1 LDLPV
6 TIIDLN
12 LHCRAGGLF
21 EREALEREN
30 MLNNRLNTMVMAATA
45 MALSISL
52 SSTARGQGGSDP
64 ATLIAAQREAMAPLA
79 YMDGVWRGS
88 AWTILES
95 GEKRTV
101 TQTERI
107 GPFLDGSVK
116 VIEGRGYNPEGK
128 IDFNALAILSYS
140 PETKGYVLHSHAMG
154 RVGDFA
160 LKPTTDGYLW
170 EIPAGPMTI
179 RYTAVIKDGTW
190 REMGDRILPGKEPV
204 RFFEMNLKR
213 LRDTDWP
220 AAGAIPPK

>member
-1 LDLPV
+1 
-6 TIIDLN
+6 
-12 LHCRAGGLF
+12 
-21 EREALEREN
+21 
-30 MLNNRLNTMVMAATA
+30 MLNHRLNTMVLAAA
-45 MALSISL
+45 ALSL
-52 SSTARGQGGSDP
+52 SVSSGARGQGGSDS
-64 ATLIAAQREAMAPLA
+64 AALMEAQRKAMAPLV
-79 YMDGVWRGS
+79 YMDGVWRGP

-116 VIEGRGYNPEGK
+116 VLEGRGYNRDGK
-128 IDFNALAILSYS
+128 IGFNALGILSYN
-140 PETKGYVLHSHAMG
+140 PEKKAYVLHSHAMG

-160 LKPTTDGYLW
+160 FKPTADGYVW

-190 REMGDRILPGKEPV
+190 REVGDRILPGKEPT

-220 AAGAIPPK
+220 AAGAIPPG

>member
-1 LDLPV
+1 
-6 TIIDLN
+6 
-12 LHCRAGGLF
+12 
-21 EREALEREN
+21 
-30 MLNNRLNTMVMAATA
+30 MLNHLLNTAVMAATA
-45 MALSISL
+45 MALSLSL
-52 SSTARGQGGSDP
+52 SSTARGQGGSDS
-64 ATLIAAQREAMAPLA
+64 ATLIESQRKAMAPLV
-79 YMDGVWRGS
+79 YLDGVWRGK

-116 VIEGRGYNPEGK
+116 VIEGRGYNSDGK
-128 IDFNALAILSYS
+128 IGFNALAILSYS
-140 PETKGYVLHSHAMG
+140 PEKKGYVLHSHAMG

-160 LKPTTDGYLW
+160 FRPTTDGYVW
-170 EIPAGPMTI
+170 EVPAGPMTI

-190 REMGDRILPGKEPV
+190 REVGDRILPGKEPD

-213 LRDTDWP
+213 LGDTDWP

>member
-1 LDLPV
+1 
-6 TIIDLN
+6 
-12 LHCRAGGLF
+12 
-21 EREALEREN
+21 
-30 MLNNRLNTMVMAATA
+30 MLNHLLNTAVMAATA
-45 MALSISL
+45 MALSLSL

-64 ATLIAAQREAMAPLA
+64 AALIEAQRKAMDPLV
-79 YMDGVWRGS
+79 YMDGVWRGQ

-116 VIEGRGYNPEGK
+116 VIEGRGYKPDGK
-128 IDFNALAILSYS
+128 IGFNAIAILSYS
-140 PETKGYVLHSHAMG
+140 PEKKGYVLHSHAMG

-160 LKPTTDGYLW
+160 FRPTTDGYVW
-170 EIPAGPMTI
+170 EVPAGPMTI

-190 REMGDRILPGKEPV
+190 REVGDRILPGKEPA

-213 LRDTDWP
+213 LGDTDWP
-220 AAGAIPPK
+220 TAGAIPPK

>member
-1 LDLPV
+1 
-6 TIIDLN
+6 
-12 LHCRAGGLF
+12 
-21 EREALEREN
+21 
-30 MLNNRLNTMVMAATA
+30 MLNHLLNTAVMAATA
-45 MALSISL
+45 MALSHSL

-64 ATLIAAQREAMAPLA
+64 AALIEAQRKAMDPLV
-79 YMDGVWRGS
+79 YMDGVWRGQ

-116 VIEGRGYNPEGK
+116 VIEGRGYNPDGK
-128 IDFNALAILSYS
+128 IGFNAFAILSYS
-140 PETKGYVLHSHAMG
+140 PEKKGYVLHSHAMG

-160 LKPTTDGYLW
+160 FRPTTDGYVW
-170 EIPAGPMTI
+170 EVPAGPMTI

-190 REMGDRILPGKEPV
+190 REVGDRILPGKEPA

-213 LRDTDWP
+213 LGDTDWP

>member
-1 LDLPV
+1 
-6 TIIDLN
+6 
-12 LHCRAGGLF
+12 
-21 EREALEREN
+21 
-30 MLNNRLNTMVMAATA
+30 MLNHLLNTAVMAATA
-45 MALSISL
+45 MALSLSL

-64 ATLIAAQREAMAPLA
+64 AALIEAQRKAMDHFV
-79 YMDGVWRGS
+79 YMDGVWRGQ

-140 PETKGYVLHSHAMG
+140 PEKKGYVLHSHAMG

-160 LKPTTDGYLW
+160 FRPTTDGYVW
-170 EIPAGPMTI
+170 EVPAGPMTI

-190 REMGDRILPGKEPV
+190 REVGDRILPGKEPA

-213 LRDTDWP
+213 LGDTDWP

>member
-1 LDLPV
+1 
-6 TIIDLN
+6 
-12 LHCRAGGLF
+12 
-21 EREALEREN
+21 
-30 MLNNRLNTMVMAATA
+30 
-45 MALSISL
+45 
-52 SSTARGQGGSDP
+52 
-64 ATLIAAQREAMAPLA
+64 MAPLA
-79 YMDGVWRGS
+79 FMDGVWRGQ

-116 VIEGRGYNPEGK
+116 IIEGRGYNPDGK
-128 IDFNALAILSYS
+128 IGFNALAILSYS
-140 PETKGYVLHSHAMG
+140 PDKKGYVLHSHAMG

-160 LKPTTDGYLW
+160 LKPTTDGYVW

-190 REMGDRILPGKEPV
+190 REVGDRIVPGKEPA

-213 LRDTDWP
+213 LGDTDWP

>member
-1 LDLPV
+1 
-6 TIIDLN
+6 
-12 LHCRAGGLF
+12 
-21 EREALEREN
+21 
-30 MLNNRLNTMVMAATA
+30 MLNPLLNTAVMAATA
-45 MALSISL
+45 MALSLSL

-64 ATLIAAQREAMAPLA
+64 AALIEAQRKAMDPLV
-79 YMDGVWRGS
+79 YMDGVWRGQ

-116 VIEGRGYNPEGK
+116 VIEGRGYNPDGK

-140 PETKGYVLHSHAMG
+140 PEKKGYVLHSHAMG

-160 LKPTTDGYLW
+160 FKPTTDAYVW
-170 EIPAGPMTI
+170 EVPAGPMTI

-190 REMGDRILPGKEPV
+190 REVGDRILPGKEPA

-213 LRDTDWP
+213 LGDTDWP
-220 AAGAIPPK
+220 ATGAIPPK